1 VLPRVLVDAN
11 LFVSHLL
18 HPREP
23 DRTTYQIVRAVLERR
38 MTHVLVIELLQEL
51 EKAVADSAYLNQ
63 RITVED
69 VQRLRASLMDV
80 SEIVTLI
87 GTPIIPVLRDPRDD
101 YLLTASWK
109 FSIDILVTGDRDLLD
124 ARERIGPPRILT
136 AAEYLYRDYP

>member
-1 VLPRVLVDAN
+1 
-11 LFVSHLL
+11 
-18 HPREP
+18 
-23 DRTTYQIVRAVLERR
+23 
-38 MTHVLVIELLQEL
+38 
-51 EKAVADSAYLNQ
+51 
-63 RITVED
+63 

-136 AAEYLYRDYP
+136 AAEYLSRDYP